1 MKLYGWKRTS
11 KKIAGESNNKIK
23 RLLLMAK
30 ASWLVDYSLSKRYS
44 RTSTCISSSRSILQ
58 IIARALL

>member
-1 MKLYGWKRTS
+1 MKF
-11 KKIAGESNNKIK
+11 GETREMGIPNKIK
-23 RLLLMAK
+23 RLLRGQKPLDRLDQ
-30 ASWLVDYSLSKRYS
+30 SFLKRYS